1 MSSEELPESTSN
13 NEKASLNTS
22 NSILVHAKVINEKNE
37 TKNQGKQ
44 WTFRETLVSE
54 IWMELAPDKG
64 ARTLQDVKPD
74 WISHFF

>member
-44 WTFRETLVSE
+44 
-54 IWMELAPDKG
+54 
-64 ARTLQDVKPD
+64 
-74 WISHFF
+74 